1 MLPKFRLQLLEGFLE
16 NLREAVFDQ
25 INLVHFQVQRHRDLR
40 GWDLLDGLE
49 EENLVVLRAGLPF
62 YFFQG
67 GVHDV
72 LFPFIVP
79 DGL

>member
-25 INLVHFQVQRHRDLR
+25 IDLIHLHIQRLRDLR

-49 EENLVVLRAGLPF
+49 KK
-62 YFFQG
+62 
-67 GVHDV
+67 
-72 LFPFIVP
+72 IW
-79 DGL
+79 